1 MALTQK
7 LDIKLG
13 QGLVMTPQLQMAIK
27 LLQMPMIDLNEFI
40 DSEILENPFLQK
52 DDGVTEVESS
62 AEFETKTADTADHL
76 ENTSMDASDDN
87 LALDHSWDNMYESP
101 NMGASA
107 SGGSFNETDDS
118 YWENTA
124 TKEVT
129 LKDHLTTQLGE
140 AISTPKELFIGHYLI
155 DAIDDA
161 GYMQADISHMA
172 ERLKLKEH
180 QITKILSLIQTFEPA
195 GVGARNLAECL
206 RLQLIS
212 NNAYTEAHDV
222 ILDNLE
228 MLARKEFGKLAK
240 MAGISHEEIADLIA
254 SITGLNPKPGLKY
267 GSDNASNVI
276 PDVIIRKNE
285 KGVWKQELNAEA
297 MPKVLVNG
305 GFSAQ
310 KTEEKQF
317 INERMSR
324 AQWLLKSLEQRAR
337 TIHKVAGAILE
348 KQKDFF
354 EFGPEYLQPLTLKD
368 VAELVDVHESTV
380 SRVTNGKYMQTPMGV
395 FELKYFFS
403 SAINTTG
410 GQVGVASESVKQMI
424 KRLIEGEDARKP
436 LSDEKLVGFLKR
448 EGVDVARRT
457 VAKYREAMNIP
468 STTGRRIRF

>member
-27 LLQMPMIDLNEFI
+27 LLQMPMVDLNAFI

-52 DDGVTEVESS
+52 DDGVTEVDST
-62 AEFETKTADTADHL
+62 AEFETKVADSADHM
-76 ENTSMDASDDN
+76 ENTNMSDSDEG

-101 NMGASA
+101 SMGASS
-107 SGGSFNETDDS
+107 SGGSFNETDEN
-118 YWENTA
+118 YWENTVS
-124 TKEVT
+124 KEIT

-140 AISTPKELFIGHYLI
+140 ATHKPKEIFIGHYLI

-161 GYMQADISHMA
+161 GYLQTDTAAMA
-172 ERLKLKEH
+172 ERLKIEEH
-180 QITKILSLIQTFEPA
+180 QILDVLSIIHTFEPA
-195 GVGARNLAECL
+195 GVGARDLAECL
-206 RLQLIS
+206 RLQLINEGVYS
-212 NNAYTEAHDV
+212 RAHDV
-222 ILDNLE
+222 VLDNLE
-228 MLARKEFGKLAK
+228 LLARKEFGKLAK
-240 MAGISHEEIADLIA
+240 LAKITPEEVTDLIA
-254 SITGLNPKPGLKY
+254 SIVSLNPKPGLKY
-267 GSDNASNVI
+267 GSDNASSVI
-276 PDVIIRKNE
+276 PDVVIRRDE
-285 KGVWKQELNAEA
+285 HGEWMHELNAEA

-305 GFSAQ
+305 GF
-310 KTEEKQF
+310 KTKSSEEKQF
-317 INERMSR
+317 VNERMSR
-324 AQWLLKSLEQRAR
+324 AQWLMKSLEQRAR

-348 KQKDFF
+348 KQRDFF

-424 KRLIEGEDARKP
+424 KRLIDNEDGRKP
-436 LSDEKLVGFLKR
+436 LSDEKIVGLLKK

-468 STTGRRIRF
+468 STTGRRIRY